1 MSMRIVASQNTGLR
15 FERRQNA
22 PVAAQN
28 AAEPVR
34 TALPAIIPN
43 HVAEGRALAAR
54 NRPLSALLAQ
64 LIAVAE
70 DLPAARVRRRAD
82 PGAGMDA
89 YQAAARLGPAKP
101 KGRSRFV

>member
-1 MSMRIVASQNTGLR
+1 MSMRIVASQNTDLG

-28 AAEPVR
+28 AAEPVH

-43 HVAEGRALAAR
+43 HAPESRALAAR
-54 NRPLSALLAQ
+54 HRPLSALLAQ

-70 DLPAARVRRRAD
+70 NLPAARVRRRAD

-101 KGRSRFV
+101 MGRSRFI

>member
-1 MSMRIVASQNTGLR
+1 MSMRIVASQSAGLGL
-15 FERRQNA
+15 ERRQDA

-43 HVAEGRALAAR
+43 HAPESRALASR
-54 NRPLSALLAQ
+54 HRPLSALLAQ
-64 LIAVAE
+64 LIAAAE

-101 KGRSRFV
+101 MGRSRFV

>member
-1 MSMRIVASQNTGLR
+1 MSMRIVASQGTGLGL
-15 FERRQNA
+15 ERRQNA
-22 PVAAQN
+22 PVAPQN

-43 HVAEGRALAAR
+43 RTLESRALAAR
-54 NRPLSALLAQ
+54 HRPLSALLAQ

-70 DLPAARVRRRAD
+70 DLPATRVRRRAD

-89 YQAAARLGPAKP
+89 YHAAARLGPAKP
-101 KGRSRFV
+101 LGRSRFV